1 MKKLRITVEGK
12 TYDVTVEVLGDTGTP
27 IAPAP
32 ALAPAPASM
41 PAVSAPPAQAAP
53 AEPAPAGAADDVVSQ
68 LAGTVV
74 SVDVTVGQSVAAGDG
89 LLIIEAMKM
98 NTSIIA
104 PRAGTVTAVAVAAG
118 AAVEEGQLLVTLA

>member
-27 IAPAP
+27 IAPVT
-32 ALAPAPASM
+32 ASL
-41 PAVSAPPAQAAP
+41 PVVSAPTEQAASTQQ
-53 AEPAPAGAADDVVSQ
+53 AAASVGAAADVLSQ

-74 SVDVTVGQSVAAGDG
+74 SVEVAVGQSVAAGDG
-89 LLIIEAMKM
+89 LLTIEAMKM

-104 PRAGTVTAVAVAAG
+104 PKAGTVTAVAVAAG
-118 AAVEEGQLLVTLA
+118 AVVEEGQLLITLA

>member
-1 MKKLRITVEGK
+1 MKKLRITVEGR

-32 ALAPAPASM
+32 V
-41 PAVSAPPAQAAP
+41 VSAPPAQAAP
-53 AEPAPAGAADDVVSQ
+53 AEPAAISAGAADDVVSQ

-74 SVDVTVGQSVAAGDG
+74 SVDVSVGQSVAAGDG
-89 LLIIEAMKM
+89 LLVIEAMKM

-104 PRAGTVTAVAVAAG
+104 PRAGTITAVAVAAG

>member
-32 ALAPAPASM
+32 APAQI
-41 PAVSAPPAQAAP
+41 VSAPSTQAAA
-53 AEPAPAGAADDVVSQ
+53 AEPAVLPAGAAEDVVSQ

-74 SVDVTVGQSVAAGDG
+74 SVEVSVGQSVAAGDG
-89 LLIIEAMKM
+89 LLTIEAMKM

-104 PRAGTVTAVAVAAG
+104 PKAGTVTAVAVAAG
-118 AAVEEGQLLVTLA
+118 AVVEEGQLLVTLA